1 MKTGHWKWMLG
12 ALAMTAVVGLPAYFV
27 GLAHAEGVPSQ
38 DPLTYFGLLE
48 QNGAAFDGV
57 KAMTLR
63 LWSAASNGNQLCS
76 TSPAG
81 GVQVQKGRFKIIL
94 DKSCVDAVRAN
105 PEVWTELQV
114 DTETMPRSKLGAV
127 PYALEATRS
136 TIAKGLDCTGCV
148 TSTQPAPGANAALEA
163 RIAALESAWT
173 VSAAFVSGDF
183 YNTSWK
189 INQQVPNWIASVSAD
204 CSGYCRATITLAS
217 GVFSAAPSCM
227 VANRCSPDNATCRG
241 AVVSTSASQ
250 VVVDSGWYNS
260 GGTPEKSIM
269 PFQIVCTGPR

>member
-12 ALAMTAVVGLPAYFV
+12 GLATTAVVGLPAYFV

-63 LWSAASNGNQLCS
+63 LWSAASNSNQLCS

-105 PEVWTELQV
+105 PEAWTELQV

-136 TIAKGLDCTGCV
+136 TTSKGLDCTGCV
-148 TSTQPAPGANAALEA
+148 TSTQLAPGANAALEA

-173 VSAAFVSGDF
+173 VSAEFGPASYG
-183 YNTSWK
+183 YTSWNMK
-189 INQQVPNWIASVSAD
+189 QQVPNWIASVSAD
-204 CSGYCRATITLAS
+204 CSGYCRATITFAS
-217 GVFSAAPSCM
+217 GVFSSAPSCI
-227 VANRCSPDNATCRG
+227 VVNRCSSDNPACRG
-241 AVVSTSASQ
+241 SVVSTSASQ
-250 VVVDSGWYNS
+250 VVVESGWYNS
-260 GGTPEKSIM
+260 GGTPEKGIM